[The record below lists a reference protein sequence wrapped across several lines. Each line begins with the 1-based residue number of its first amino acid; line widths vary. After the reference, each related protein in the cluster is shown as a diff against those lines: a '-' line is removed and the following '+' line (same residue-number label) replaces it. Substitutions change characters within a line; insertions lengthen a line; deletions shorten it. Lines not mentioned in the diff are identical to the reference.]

1 MPRRGG
7 AALTLQF
14 LGYMRVRVVHARVHV
29 LHTHTL
35 YTHVHRHMLRVYMYL
50 YVDTYTF
57 MGVKTIDSR
66 GEADIA
72 MS

>member
-35 YTHVHRHMLRVYMYL
+35 YTHVHRHMLRVCTYMSTRTRL
-50 YVDTYTF
+50 W
-57 MGVKTIDSR
+57 G
-66 GEADIA
+66 
-72 MS
+72 